1 MNYMNM
7 VVIVQSPFLKDWHGQ
22 AVSKIHV
29 NSDQFSWRTV
39 SLRDIWVRSV
49 YPVSFRTVTI
59 LQLKLTDC
67 DRLKITVNVYW
78 LDDIK
83 ICRSFII
90 YLLYLVFSCTYMCI
104 LLAYTSLD
112 FLIKADL
119 CQIIPTML
127 TEENN
132 RDQGIY
138 TVWFSADTLKLL
150 PSSI

>member
-1 MNYMNM
+1 M
-7 VVIVQSPFLKDWHGQ
+7 
-22 AVSKIHV
+22 
-29 NSDQFSWRTV
+29 
-39 SLRDIWVRSV
+39 
-49 YPVSFRTVTI
+49 
-59 LQLKLTDC
+59 
-67 DRLKITVNVYW
+67 
-78 LDDIK
+78 
-83 ICRSFII
+83 
-90 YLLYLVFSCTYMCI
+90 YLLYLLFSYTYMCI

>member
-1 MNYMNM
+1 
-7 VVIVQSPFLKDWHGQ
+7 
-22 AVSKIHV
+22 
-29 NSDQFSWRTV
+29 
-39 SLRDIWVRSV
+39 
-49 YPVSFRTVTI
+49 
-59 LQLKLTDC
+59 
-67 DRLKITVNVYW
+67 
-78 LDDIK
+78 
-83 ICRSFII
+83 
-90 YLLYLVFSCTYMCI
+90 MCI